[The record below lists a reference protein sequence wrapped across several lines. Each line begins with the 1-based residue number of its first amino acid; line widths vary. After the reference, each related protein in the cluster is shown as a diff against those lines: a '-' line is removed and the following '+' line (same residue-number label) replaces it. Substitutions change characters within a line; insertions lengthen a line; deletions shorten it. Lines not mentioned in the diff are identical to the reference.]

1 MDLMVVKQYA
11 LALQEKLE
19 LYSDN
24 EDVVTLT
31 ELLTPLL
38 EQAIAGDLIDPVDI
52 DDMPGLMMF
61 DDGVFED
68 FEDLEDAYGDFQV
81 EVTGESADDE
91 EEDEDEDDNE

>member
-1 MDLMVVKQYA
+1 MDLMMIKQYA

-24 EDVVTLT
+24 EDVVELT
-31 ELLTPLL
+31 EELQPLL
-38 EQAIAGDLIDPVDI
+38 EQAIAGQLVDPVDI

-68 FEDLEDAYGDFQV
+68 YEDLEDAYGDFQV
-81 EVTGESADDE
+81 AVTGAEDGLDDE
-91 EEDEDEDDNE
+91 EDDDNE